1 MQAQPGG
8 SVILPTIAEQD
19 IAGTAA
25 EVLRDPV
32 ACKHAPCQLRG
43 TLLVVDHD
51 GFVRKREVG
60 LDYATGLAERNACLL
75 YTSPSPRD

>member
-8 SVILPTIAEQD
+8 SVSLPAIAEQD

-25 EVLRDPV
+25 EVLGDPV
-32 ACKHAPCQLRG
+32 ACKHAPRQLRG

-60 LDYATGLAERNACLL
+60 LDDATGFAERNAVLSVQEPPL
-75 YTSPSPRD
+75 